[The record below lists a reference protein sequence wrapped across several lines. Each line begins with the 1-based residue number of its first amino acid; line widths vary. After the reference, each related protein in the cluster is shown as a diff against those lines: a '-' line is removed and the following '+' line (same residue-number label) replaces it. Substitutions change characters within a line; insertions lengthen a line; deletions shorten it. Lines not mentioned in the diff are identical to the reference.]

1 MKILFVS
8 AVLPYPLHSGGQIR
22 IYQLLSRLSRNHEIT
37 LVSFIRQEGERALAK
52 HLSFCK
58 RVIMVRRGSAW
69 RAKYLVSAL
78 FGVYSFLLATYSN
91 TGMRRVLKDLLGES
105 FDLVHLEPFY
115 VWPSFPRGS
124 VPVVVSEHNIEYQV
138 YSAYARQSAWAALR
152 PFMFVDIFKL
162 RFWEQLVW
170 RQAKVVTAVSR
181 EDARI
186 IKNSSGR
193 DARII
198 PNGVDTTQF
207 RFAPRQ
213 KEGKDPVLLFVGDF
227 KWFPNRDATTVL
239 VRDIWPGVQKTY
251 PNAVLRIVGRHMASG
266 LKGMMTRAGA
276 QVRENVADISKEYRD
291 ADMLV
296 APHAIAGG
304 TKFKMLEAFAS
315 GLPVVTTPQGVA
327 GLEVRA
333 DREYL
338 EAASPS
344 EFLTQITRLLKTPS
358 TGATISR
365 AARAVIEEKYSWDAI
380 AKSLEQ
386 VWKEVA

>member
-37 LVSFIRQEGERALAK
+37 LVSFIRQDSERLLAK

-69 RAKYLVSAL
+69 QAKYLVSAL
-78 FGVYSFLLATYSN
+78 LGVYSFLLATYN
-91 TGMRRVLKDLLGES
+91 NAAMRRVLKDLLGES

-124 VPVVVSEHNIEYQV
+124 VPIVVSEHNIEHEV

-181 EDARI
+181 EDAQI

-193 DARII
+193 DVSVI

-207 RFAPRQ
+207 RFAPRP
-213 KEGKDPVLLFVGDF
+213 KGERDPVILFVGDF
-227 KWFPNRDATTVL
+227 KWFPNRDAVTVL
-239 VRDIWPGVQKTY
+239 VRNIWPGVKKTY
-251 PNAVLRIVGRHMASG
+251 PNAILRIVGRHMSSG
-266 LKGMMTRAGA
+266 LKRIMTRAGA

-291 ADMLV
+291 ADILV
-296 APHAIAGG
+296 APHAIPGG

-315 GLPVVTTPQGVA
+315 GLPVITTQQGVA

-333 DREYL
+333 DSEYL
-338 EAASPS
+338 EATSPS
-344 EFLTQITRLLKTPS
+344 EFLTQITMILKKPS
-358 TGATISR
+358 IGATISR
-365 AARAVIEEKYSWDAI
+365 AARAVVEEKYSWDAI
-380 AKSLEQ
+380 AKSLEH
-386 VWKEVA
+386 VWKEAI